1 MRTTSIKTLIF
12 SDVHI
17 GSKGLNH
24 KKFLGMLKSVE
35 YDRIIMVG
43 DIIDG
48 WLFQRYGKFSM
59 EDVKVIRKLLKISAK
74 TEIIWVAGN
83 HDEFLR
89 SFLPTTLG
97 NIKVVDEWIEDGVW
111 YIHGDRFDGVMELK
125 WLGKL
130 GSTGYELAI
139 WTDRF
144 FKKLGYR
151 KSVSA
156 WLKSKTKEVIKF
168 ITKFENELVRQA
180 HKRGVNTVI
189 CGHIHQPEHSHID
202 GVEYIN
208 CGDWIENCT
217 YVHHHNNTFTLKK
230 YE

>member
-1 MRTTSIKTLIF
+1 MSTKTLIF

-24 KKFLGMLKSVE
+24 SKFLDMLKSTE

-48 WLFQRYGKFSM
+48 WLFQRYGKFSV

-74 TEIIWVAGN
+74 TEIIWIAGN

-89 SFLPTTLG
+89 NFLPTNLG
-97 NIKVVDEWIEDGVW
+97 NIKVVDEWVETDVW
-111 YIHGDRFDGVMELK
+111 YIHGDAYDGVMELK
-125 WLGKL
+125 WLGRL
-130 GSTGYELAI
+130 GSIGYELAI
-139 WTDRF
+139 WVDML
-144 FKKLGYR
+144 FKKMGYK

-156 WLKSKTKEVIKF
+156 WLKSKTKEVVKF

-180 HKRGVNTVI
+180 NKRNVKTVV
-189 CGHIHQPEHSHID
+189 CGHIHKPEHKFID
-202 GVEYIN
+202 GIEYIN
-208 CGDWIENCT
+208 CGDWIESCS
-217 YVHHHNNTFTLKK
+217 YVEYDGNKFELRK
-230 YE
+230 YD

>member
-1 MRTTSIKTLIF
+1 MNTKTLIF

-24 KKFLGMLKSVE
+24 DKFLDMLKSTE

-48 WLFQRYGKFSM
+48 WLFQRYRKFSVK
-59 EDVKVIRKLLKISAK
+59 DIKVIRKLLKISSK
-74 TEIIWVAGN
+74 VEIIWIAGN

-89 SFLPTTLG
+89 NFLPTDLG
-97 NIKVVDEWIEDGVW
+97 NITVVDEWVENDVW
-111 YIHGDRFDGVMELK
+111 YIHGDKYDGVMELK

-130 GSTGYELAI
+130 GSIGYELAI
-139 WTDRF
+139 WVDRV
-144 FKKLGYR
+144 FKKLGYK

-156 WLKSKTKEVIKF
+156 WLKSKTKEVVKF

-180 HKRGVNTVI
+180 NKRNVKTVI
-189 CGHIHQPEHSHID
+189 CGHIHKPEHKIID
-202 GVEYIN
+202 GIEYIN
-208 CGDWIENCT
+208 CGDWIESCS
-217 YVHHHNNTFTLKK
+217 YVEYDGTKFKLKK
-230 YE
+230 YD

>member
-1 MRTTSIKTLIF
+1 MDIKTIIF

-24 KKFLGMLKSVE
+24 KKFLNMLKSVE

-59 EDVKVIRKLLKISAK
+59 DDVKVIRKLLKISAK

-111 YIHGDRFDGVMELK
+111 YIHGDKFDGVMELK

-130 GSTGYELAI
+130 GSIGYELAI
-139 WTDRF
+139 WIDRF

-180 HKRGVNTVI
+180 HKRGVSTVI
-189 CGHIHQPEHSHID
+189 CGHIHKPEHSHID

-217 YVHHHNNTFTLKK
+217 YVYHHNNTFTLKK